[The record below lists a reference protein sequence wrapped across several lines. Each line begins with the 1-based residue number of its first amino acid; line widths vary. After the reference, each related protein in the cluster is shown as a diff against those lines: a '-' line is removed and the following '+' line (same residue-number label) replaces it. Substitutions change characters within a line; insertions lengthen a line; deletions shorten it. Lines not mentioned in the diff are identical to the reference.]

1 MNHVVS
7 LILSFHVIFPRNHHV
22 KSSDYLL
29 GRQRWEIMSQGQP
42 WQKLGTPYQKNKPV
56 ILAILEVEVGELRS
70 TLCPRKKLET
80 LSKKLKAKWT
90 CDVAHVTQ
98 VIRALAS

>member
-1 MNHVVS
+1 
-7 LILSFHVIFPRNHHV
+7 
-22 KSSDYLL
+22 
-29 GRQRWEIMSQGQP
+29 MSQGQP
-42 WQKLGTPYQKNKPV
+42 WQKLGTPYQKNKPG

-98 VIRALAS
+98 VIEHLPHKSEALSSITGNAKRKKPLPLPTAIKRVQIKDKI